1 MRSLRS
7 IKANLIS
14 RMQKLVSTFFEIIKT
29 AARARVYVSEIYYLR
44 VSALH
49 DEKLRAPPHRAR
61 DSYQRLMVEKALYN
75 LHMPF
80 HIHSFGSPT
89 RR

>member
-1 MRSLRS
+1 MSLKFM
-7 IKANLIS
+7 ICA
-14 RMQKLVSTFFEIIKT
+14 
-29 AARARVYVSEIYYLR
+29 
-44 VSALH
+44 SALL
-49 DEKLRAPPHRAR
+49 DEKLRAPPHC